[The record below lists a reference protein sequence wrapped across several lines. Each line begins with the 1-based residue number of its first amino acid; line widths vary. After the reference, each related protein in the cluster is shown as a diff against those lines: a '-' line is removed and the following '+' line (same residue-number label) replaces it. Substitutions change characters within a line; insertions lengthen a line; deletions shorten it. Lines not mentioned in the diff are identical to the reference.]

1 MTLPPPVHVGG
12 MVNTKKDFNC
22 KQCGKMEIKH
32 TLSEHLDT
40 MHFVIIT
47 ITSSGGIRI
56 NNIINNIMNDGLE

>member
-1 MTLPPPVHVGG
+1 
-12 MVNTKKDFNC
+12 
-22 KQCGKMEIKH
+22 MEIKH